1 MMPFQLFIL
10 AIIKKVRTDET
21 DSHLIE
27 HNARVQSLMDAA
39 HDKTAQYMNMM

>member
-10 AIIKKVRTDET
+10 TIIKKVRNHET
-21 DSHLIE
+21 DTHMIE

-39 HDKTAQYMNMM
+39 HDKSAQYINMM